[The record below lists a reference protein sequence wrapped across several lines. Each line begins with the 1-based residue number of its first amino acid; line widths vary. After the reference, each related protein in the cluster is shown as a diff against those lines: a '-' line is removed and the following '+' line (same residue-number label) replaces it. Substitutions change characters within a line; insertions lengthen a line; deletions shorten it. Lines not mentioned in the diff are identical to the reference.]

1 MLLVVA
7 YITGILKLFRPGATL
22 SLSYRLAGPQGCKLG
37 QFIEVVFSLLNI
49 LITYYSRYVR
59 ILLSHLQQELIV
71 SETFDTTF
79 ARIFSVSCVQVF
91 MSKNCPSS

>member
-7 YITGILKLFRPGATL
+7 YTTGIHKLFRPGATL

-49 LITYYSRYVR
+49 LVTYYSRYVR

-71 SETFDTTF
+71 NETFDTTF
-79 ARIFSVSCVQVF
+79 ARILFQYHV
-91 MSKNCPSS
+91 